1 MENSQGQEIKQI
13 LKGVGISLLSSSV
26 MLIIF
31 AIILTVTDLSENT
44 IPPVIIIITGIG
56 ILIGSIIGN
65 RKITKN
71 GIVHGGLVGFIY
83 FLIIY
88 LISSTLNGNFMLNIQ
103 SIIMIA
109 SALVCGMIGGIIGV
123 NRK

>member
-13 LKGVGISLLSSSV
+13 LKGVGISLLSSLV

-71 GIVHGGLVGFIY
+71 GIAHGGLVGFIY

>member
-44 IPPVIIIITGIG
+44 IPPVIIIITGIS

-65 RKITKN
+65 RKIIKN
-71 GIVHGGLVGFIY
+71 GIVHGGIVGFIY

>member
-1 MENSQGQEIKQI
+1 MENSLGQEIKQI
-13 LKGVGISLLSSSV
+13 LKGVGISLLSSLV

-44 IPPVIIIITGIG
+44 ISPVIIIITGIG

-65 RKITKN
+65 IKITKN
-71 GIVHGGLVGFIY
+71 VIVHGGLVGFIY